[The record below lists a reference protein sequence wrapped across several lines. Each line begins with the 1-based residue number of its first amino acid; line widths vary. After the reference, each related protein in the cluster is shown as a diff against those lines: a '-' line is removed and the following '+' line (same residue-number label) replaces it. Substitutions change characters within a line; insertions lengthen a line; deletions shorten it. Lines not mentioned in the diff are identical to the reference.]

1 MNSTI
6 QTLRLL
12 RVLHWIKNLV
22 VFLPVFFAGKILQVF
37 SDGTIWQLALLFIAF
52 CLASSTI
59 YIINDLVDL
68 PFDRKH
74 PEKSK
79 RPLASGFFKRKF
91 AVIVAFITL
100 VIASAFSFMAGEAGL
115 LVAAYFLL
123 NIAYTFWLKKISIVD
138 AACVAI
144 GFVIRVLAGGIAAGV
159 FVSHWILI
167 MVFLLGISIIF
178 AKRRSDLVE
187 SNGEQFRK
195 AQKGYTLGFIDMAK
209 TISLTLT
216 LVVYLIYSV
225 SEDVIAR
232 IGSDKLYITSLFV
245 FLGIMRYLQI
255 SVVDQKAGDPV
266 STLFKDRFLQVVV
279 ILWVITF
286 GIIIY
291 G

>member
-1 MNSTI
+1 MTG
-6 QTLRLL
+6 LL
-12 RVLHWIKNLV
+12 RQIRASHWIKNLA
-22 VFLPVFFAGKILQVF
+22 VFLPVFFAGQIFQIF
-37 SDGTIWQLALLFIAF
+37 SDGEMLNLLILFVAF
-52 CLASSTI
+52 CLASSTV

-79 RPLASGFFKRKF
+79 RPLASGKIAKTTALLIG
-91 AVIVAFITL
+91 AVSLTL
-100 VIASAFSFMAGEAGL
+100 AICLSILIGFAGL
-115 LVAAYFLL
+115 LVAGYFLL
-123 NIAYTFWLKKISIVD
+123 NLAYTFFLKKISIVD
-138 AACVAI
+138 AACIAI
-144 GFVIRVLAGGIAAGV
+144 GFVIRVLAGGLVADV
-159 FVSHWILI
+159 FVTHWILI

-187 SNGEQFRK
+187 SSGEQFRH
-195 AQKGYTLGFIDMAK
+195 AQQGYTLGFIDMAK

-216 LVVYLIYSV
+216 MVVYLIYSV

-266 STLFKDRFLQVVV
+266 STLLKDRFLQVVV
-279 ILWVITF
+279 FLWAITF
-286 GIIIY
+286 GLILY